1 MHKNHKLIINA
12 VNHIKNKKINFKI
25 IFSGSRRDYR
35 NHSHILSMMTKIK
48 KNNLSNYFIFL
59 DKITYEDVISIMY
72 YSNAII
78 NPSVFEDG
86 ALLLRKVNY

>member
-1 MHKNHKLIINA
+1 
-12 VNHIKNKKINFKI
+12 
-25 IFSGSRRDYR
+25 
-35 NHSHILSMMTKIK
+35 MMTNK

-78 NPSVFEDG
+78 NPSVFEG
-86 ALLLRKVNY
+86 WSTTVEEGKLLKK